1 MARSRSL
8 IEVGDLVLVKPEN
21 QLLKR
26 HEWRMALVEK
36 VYPSDRDGL
45 VRDVDL
51 KLALGRTKKRS
62 VRQLVLLKRARDLK
76 PLSTDDTVDGGEKFP
91 DRAPRDG
98 SAPEGTSSS

>member
-1 MARSRSL
+1 
-8 IEVGDLVLVKPEN
+8 
-21 QLLKR
+21 
-26 HEWRMALVEK
+26 MALVEK

-45 VRDVDL
+45 VREVDL

-62 VRQLVLLKRARDLK
+62 VRQLVLLKRAKDLK
-76 PLSTDDTVDGGEKFP
+76 PLSTEDTVDGGEKSP